1 MIIYY
6 FLNLKPCCIAV
17 NISIQPCTN
26 LFNNESRISVRN
38 ENGYFHGDG
47 PIKAEKEH
55 EEQMLSL
62 KNMRNAMEVEH
73 GKRDRMDVT
82 KVNFL
87 DIYFGQN
94 IQIDTHRYIVNS
106 SCV

>member
-1 MIIYY
+1 MYC
-6 FLNLKPCCIAV
+6 FLNLKPCCIALDV
-17 NISIQPCTN
+17 SIQPCTN

-55 EEQMLSL
+55 EGKKFLL
-62 KNMRNAMEVEH
+62 KNMRNSMEVEH

-87 DIYFGQN
+87 DIYFAQTFKLTG
-94 IQIDTHRYIVNS
+94 IGIL
-106 SCV
+106 